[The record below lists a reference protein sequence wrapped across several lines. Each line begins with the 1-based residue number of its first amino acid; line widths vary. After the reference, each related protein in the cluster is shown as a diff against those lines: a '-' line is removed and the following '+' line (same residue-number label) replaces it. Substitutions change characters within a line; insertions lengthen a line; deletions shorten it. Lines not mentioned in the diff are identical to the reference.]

1 MANEVR
7 FRRNLMRGILNTSIS
22 NVATSTT
29 AFSSHALP
37 AIYDAAGGGPSGN
50 NFMHMAITLGPTS
63 PSPEIIYVTEVTI
76 GSGTFAIL
84 RGKELTTA
92 QTWPA
97 GTEWV
102 LAPTVRDYPQTTTF
116 RPAIAADN
124 SNPTF
129 ASTAGVWTSLPH
141 TTVSTLLFPG
151 GSSNCFTGDTIEVW
165 GSLLAKVTSGATKLS
180 LDVQLSNFVSTW
192 QVGIEL
198 GAEGLVYTHSTTY
211 QFLQFQGATQAPSD
225 SAGNTLSGEILY
237 LADGAGTFGCNAASP
252 DTNVDVWLGWRVSC
266 PAVFGNTP

>member
-7 FRRNLMRGILNTSIS
+7 FRRNLMRGTLNASLS

-37 AIYDAAGGGPSGN
+37 AIYDAAGGGPLGGN
-50 NFMHMAITLGPTS
+50 VMHMAITLGPNA

-76 GSGTFAIL
+76 GTGSFAIL

-102 LAPTVRDYPQTTTF
+102 LAPTVRDHIQMVSTRQYL
-116 RPAIAADN
+116 ASDN

-129 ASTAGVWTSLPH
+129 ASTSGVWTVLPH
-141 TTVSTLLFPG
+141 TYPTTFFPG

-165 GSLLAKVTSGATKLS
+165 GSLLAKVTSAATKLS
-180 LDVQLSNFVSTW
+180 IDVQLSNFANTW
-192 QVGIEL
+192 QVGIEA
-198 GAEGLVYTHSTTY
+198 GAQGLIYTHSTTY
-211 QFLQFQGATQAPSD
+211 QFLQFYGSTRAPSD
-225 SAGNTLSGEILY
+225 SAGNTLVGEILY